1 MPIGLQI
8 KVHMQEILNS
18 VPVHK
23 PPFSGTTYVWSAQG
37 YRTFKSSAE
46 SAQQFTFEAY
56 ALNPKYAGKKIHE
69 ISFAAHQ

>member
-23 PPFSGTTYVWSAQG
+23 PPFLGTT
-37 YRTFKSSAE
+37 
-46 SAQQFTFEAY
+46 
-56 ALNPKYAGKKIHE
+56 
-69 ISFAAHQ
+69 